1 MCQGSF
7 EPRKLAEPLE
17 TGPRKKIHNPSR
29 RVGEMGGEHCPSE
42 SLTDVEKDVDVVSPG
57 KCDNGKEK
65 KGRRRS
71 MRGLLMKHC
80 GLSIS
85 RSSPSLK
92 TRKSP
97 ASASPKW
104 LDSAG
109 FGEDGD
115 ERFVDVKDEKWLEAH
130 LGLRGWR
137 RRNEVWGGSAMGR
150 PL

>member
-17 TGPRKKIHNPSR
+17 TGTSKKIHNPRR

-42 SLTDVEKDVDVVSPG
+42 SSTDVEKDVDMDSPG
-57 KCDNGKEK
+57 KYDNSNVKEK

-71 MRGLLMKHC
+71 MKCLLMKHC
-80 GLSIS
+80 GLNSP
-85 RSSPSLK
+85 RSSLSFK

-104 LDSAG
+104 L
-109 FGEDGD
+109 ET
-115 ERFVDVKDEKWLEAH
+115 H
-130 LGLRGWR
+130 LWLRGKR
-137 RRNEVWGGSAMGR
+137 RTGFWDGSAMGR
-150 PL
+150 PF